1 MHSKYFL
8 AIKKGGGKQL
18 ANSGSLQIQKLKLK
32 YNFKLWFS
40 FWGCSSKNI
49 QQIQTDIPLKRF

>member
-8 AIKKGGGKQL
+8 AIKKGGGGGGWEQL

-32 YNFKLWFS
+32 YNF
-40 FWGCSSKNI
+40 
-49 QQIQTDIPLKRF
+49 

>member
-8 AIKKGGGKQL
+8 AIKKGGGGEQL

-32 YNFKLWFS
+32 YNF
-40 FWGCSSKNI
+40 
-49 QQIQTDIPLKRF
+49 